1 MTFYGLRNEN
11 KLFKS
16 KQGEISNFTY
26 EEKKSKFICY
36 IFSIKSKEEAVIRVN
51 EIRKTNFGARHVVY
65 LYRVKANENEEL
77 KFSDDGEPQGTG
89 TKSILEMVKKECITN
104 ICVVI
109 VRYFGG
115 VLLGTGPLTRAY
127 LNSFKGAYDL
137 LKKEEIIEYKT
148 VAIIISYDRLRGF
161 EHKINDYIKTKD
173 VIVLD
178 KIYGDFVKL
187 ELNVSID
194 KFDQIMKVLEE
205 FI

>member
-1 MTFYGLRNEN
+1 
-11 KLFKS
+11 
-16 KQGEISNFTY
+16 
-26 EEKKSKFICY
+26 
-36 IFSIKSKEEAVIRVN
+36 
-51 EIRKTNFGARHVVY
+51 
-65 LYRVKANENEEL
+65 
-77 KFSDDGEPQGTG
+77 
-89 TKSILEMVKKECITN
+89 MVKKECITN

-161 EHKINDYIKTKD
+161 EHKINNYIKTKD

-205 FI
+205 FIWMKSKLS